1 MTVDVWRT
9 ATDEMKLLPGNIR
22 KLIGSSHPWLDGAA
36 KYYSRAEGKHL
47 RPLIVFLMSQATV
60 HCRQA
65 FQSAK
70 PTTKPTSNRSTP
82 ADTPTMDHPVG
93 ESDVNTLVAEISE
106 LLGTTRL
113 HEDALISPP
122 PSPPSP
128 GSPLVPIGQKN
139 YLEEPR
145 PAEVDILPT
154 QRRLAEIVEII
165 HTASL
170 LHDDVIDNASSRR
183 GLPSANLEFGNK
195 MATLAGDFL
204 LGRACVAL
212 AGLHDPEVMDLV
224 SAAIAKLVEGEFMQ
238 LKNTQYD
245 DPNPKWSAE
254 ALCYYLQKSYL
265 KTASLISASSRAA
278 ALLGDADSKTVDA
291 ATAYG
296 RNLGMA
302 FQVVDDILDYT
313 RSGTDLGK
321 PAGADLELGLAT
333 APLFFAWKQM
343 PELGVLI
350 GRKFQHEGDAR
361 DMVLRSDGI
370 AMAYALAY
378 DYSQKAIAAIRDFP
392 QSEAKDILV
401 QIAQWTVQ
409 HCVSFR
415 TAGPTVSQNPT
426 TPNGRKCRTE
436 TSLYKELASVP
447 SFVLALPWREAIS
460 VMQSNDSTSSDPP
473 APTAADAAAI
483 IATINGITEAA
494 RDFDK
499 TTATWDGGLLGA
511 VSILTKSGNLTKDT
525 NNGAAIAEAADPLT
539 VPEAETVAAAFRE
552 LADVLSKAI
561 DTTIAAKPRF
571 EAIIFLGT
579 SAVGKILDGL
589 RSAAVAFNDA
599 VTRKAP
605 AELVATAKAIFAQI
619 DGHFVRGLAVFPL
632 SGNGAPETQGSSGN
646 TE

>member
-22 KLIGSSHPWLDGAA
+22 KLIGSSHPWLDEAA

-333 APLFFAWKQM
+333 APLLFAWKQM

-409 HCVSFR
+409 
-415 TAGPTVSQNPT
+415 Q
-426 TPNGRKCRTE
+426 
-436 TSLYKELASVP
+436 
-447 SFVLALPWREAIS
+447 
-460 VMQSNDSTSSDPP
+460 
-473 APTAADAAAI
+473 
-483 IATINGITEAA
+483 
-494 RDFDK
+494 
-499 TTATWDGGLLGA
+499 
-511 VSILTKSGNLTKDT
+511 
-525 NNGAAIAEAADPLT
+525 
-539 VPEAETVAAAFRE
+539 
-552 LADVLSKAI
+552 
-561 DTTIAAKPRF
+561 
-571 EAIIFLGT
+571 
-579 SAVGKILDGL
+579 
-589 RSAAVAFNDA
+589 
-599 VTRKAP
+599 
-605 AELVATAKAIFAQI
+605 
-619 DGHFVRGLAVFPL
+619 
-632 SGNGAPETQGSSGN
+632 
-646 TE
+646 